1 MLMANK
7 SPTQKKIKLLN
18 TIIVSLTVLLLAVML
33 GYVLPSMLAD
43 ERTFV
48 VSSKAALRKVRYN
61 EENKTLEK
69 GQVVFIG
76 DSIFEFYDTAKF
88 YPDHTVY
95 NRGIS
100 GDRSNHVLARIEENA
115 LVLDPRIIVIHVG
128 TNDIGAKLGYDLTLS
143 NMKKIVEKIREHDAS
158 IKIILDNV
166 YPINDENRFFYSRIY
181 GVRENYQILELNR
194 LLKDFSQENG
204 VEYIDNYILLTD
216 EAGRLKREYT
226 VDGLHLSQK
235 GYEVVT
241 ASILPYLEEQD

>member
-1 MLMANK
+1 M
-7 SPTQKKIKLLN
+7 
-18 TIIVSLTVLLLAVML
+18 
-33 GYVLPSMLAD
+33 
-43 ERTFV
+43 
-48 VSSKAALRKVRYN
+48 
-61 EENKTLEK
+61 
-69 GQVVFIG
+69 
-76 DSIFEFYDTAKF
+76 
-88 YPDHTVY
+88 
-95 NRGIS
+95 
-100 GDRSNHVLARIEENA
+100 LARIEENA